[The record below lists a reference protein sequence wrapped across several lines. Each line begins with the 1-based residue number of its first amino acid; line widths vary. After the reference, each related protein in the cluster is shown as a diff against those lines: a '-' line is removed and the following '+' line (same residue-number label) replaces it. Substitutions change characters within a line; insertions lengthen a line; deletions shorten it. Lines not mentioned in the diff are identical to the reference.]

1 MGRVVERFSQKEYL
15 VYTQMRSMFPIHSR
29 DFSLLNAIDSDP
41 ATGSIYVASTSVSD
55 NMIPEAKTHVR
66 GRIFVYGWALHPI
79 RRGKSSIGVQV
90 TFVSHMELEGTAPL
104 PPAIVRQLT
113 MDVPACVDRVQWYL
127 RQHGCPP
134 YIRRVAG
141 KITQESF
148 DSKDKSYRITLIA
161 KHKPSHHHQQK
172 QQKDAPSLWCTDIR
186 THTSMYSCGFNVTTQ
201 PSQGVRIELRAD
213 DMGIRI
219 YTENDTMD
227 GCVIEAAIIPNPPGS
242 TTRYTWN
249 GVSLKDEPEEQEEE
263 EEEEFMETH
272 QLLPPSPPTSTT
284 PSVHFEDSLAI
295 GPKEKESIHDHSHKR
310 RPEPVKTTWDDPPC
324 EYLITHNSCLVFL
337 TPMQTGF
344 QDASGRLATPSTP
357 ASAREVR

>member
-1 MGRVVERFSQKEYL
+1 MGQVVERFSQKEYL

-41 ATGSIYVASTSVSD
+41 ATGSIYVASASVSD

-113 MDVPACVDRVQWYL
+113 MDVPSCVDRVQWYL

-141 KITQESF
+141 KITHESF

-172 QQKDAPSLWCTDIR
+172 QQKDAISLWCTDIR

-201 PSQGVRIELRAD
+201 PSQGVRVELRAD

-219 YTENDTMD
+219 YTEDDTMD
-227 GCVIEAAIIPNPPGS
+227 GCAIEAAIIPNPPGS
-242 TTRYTWN
+242 TPRYTCN
-249 GVSLKDEPEEQEEE
+249 GVSLKDEPVEEE
-263 EEEEFMETH
+263 EDEDEEEEFMETH

-284 PSVHFEDSLAI
+284 PSVHFEDSPAI
-295 GPKEKESIHDHSHKR
+295 APKDKEHSYKR
-310 RPEPVKTTWDDPPC
+310 RPEPVKTNWDDPPPC
-324 EYLITHNSCLVFL
+324 KHYLLCHDSCPAFITP
-337 TPMQTGF
+337 TPNRVSRCKRAFGY
-344 QDASGRLATPSTP
+344 A
-357 ASAREVR
+357 

>member
-1 MGRVVERFSQKEYL
+1 MYLGDEHFETGQVVERFSQKEYL

-41 ATGSIYVASTSVSD
+41 ATGSIYVASASVSD

-141 KITQESF
+141 KITHESF

-172 QQKDAPSLWCTDIR
+172 QQKDAISLWCTDIR

-201 PSQGVRIELRAD
+201 PSQGVRVELRAD

-219 YTENDTMD
+219 YTEDDTMD
-227 GCVIEAAIIPNPPGS
+227 GCAIEAAIIPNPPGS
-242 TTRYTWN
+242 TPRYTCN
-249 GVSLKDEPEEQEEE
+249 GVSLKDEPEKEEEEEEE

-272 QLLPPSPPTSTT
+272 QFLPPSPPTSTT
-284 PSVHFEDSLAI
+284 PSVHFEDSPAI
-295 GPKEKESIHDHSHKR
+295 APKDKEHSYKR
-310 RPEPVKTTWDDPPC
+310 RPEPVKTKWDDPPPC
-324 EYLITHNSCLVFL
+324 KHLFGRHHSCSALL
-337 TPMQTGF
+337 TPTQNRVSRCKRAFGDT
-344 QDASGRLATPSTP
+344 
-357 ASAREVR
+357 